1 MSERGATT
9 RRTAVAV
16 RPLDGDRALLPL
28 AALAAG
34 LAAAGRLLRER
45 ELELIDEEAP
55 QGVAPCGAKT
65 AFSYEAH
72 LGRPL
77 AAAGAANDVKLDL
90 REWIAL
96 ANGLRPASVSCGR
109 DACSTYDFIADL
121 AMAARDP
128 SSRRLSE
135 RGTRA
140 SARRA
145 WASRREYARSLSGL
159 RTLEQIE
166 NALKLTE
173 GTKRNEFA
181 RLMRACV

>member
-1 MSERGATT
+1 MSGRGATA

-45 ELELIDEEAP
+45 QLNAVEEEAP
-55 QGVAPCGAKT
+55 QAVAPRGAKT
-65 AFSYEAH
+65 GISLEAH
-72 LGRPL
+72 LSSPL
-77 AAAGAANDVKLDL
+77 AAARAANDVKLDL
-90 REWIAL
+90 RGWSAL
-96 ANGLRPASVSCGR
+96 ANWLRAAPVSCGR
-109 DACSTYDFIADL
+109 DACSTHDFIADL
-121 AMAARDP
+121 AMAAEDP

-135 RGTRA
+135 RDTRA

-145 WASRREYARSLSGL
+145 WASLRENARSLSGL

-166 NALKLTE
+166 NALKLTQE
-173 GTKRNEFA
+173 DKA
-181 RLMRACV
+181 Q